1 MTIKCSRGESTDG
14 NPNSAPIIT
23 TIRMSSQLNVGG
35 TFSAIT
41 TMPVPCADIISK
53 RIERL
58 VNTVEWHIPESQKE
72 AYREAVDN
80 RFTEAKKNN
89 LTLSDIISLI
99 SLIIS
104 FCFQLA
110 DSFPDEQMQK
120 IIDQND
126 IIISQK
132 QEELRL
138 NQERNAMLQIIADS
152 IENISDLIDVNPQGV
167 DVTHETFNVA
177 CDSFDGTNNG
187 ADLESEPDA
196 ADSQQDDGDT

>member
-1 MTIKCSRGESTDG
+1 
-14 NPNSAPIIT
+14 
-23 TIRMSSQLNVGG
+23 
-35 TFSAIT
+35 
-41 TMPVPCADIISK
+41 
-53 RIERL
+53 
-58 VNTVEWHIPESQKE
+58 
-72 AYREAVDN
+72 
-80 RFTEAKKNN
+80 
-89 LTLSDIISLI
+89 
-99 SLIIS
+99 
-104 FCFQLA
+104 
-110 DSFPDEQMQK
+110 MQK